1 MGGYNPQN
9 DWIGQLYHENFKP
22 LYRYAKNALNDP
34 SIAEEATQEVFCLA
48 CVKSEELSQSNNPQG
63 WLMNTLKNLIRST
76 KREQAKLKRLVIMS
90 LDEEESDLLATY
102 DEEDIDILLGDVSPL
117 EDFQILKM
125 IVLNGYS
132 MKEAADEYGISLEAC
147 KKRVQRIKKRLQ
159 KNYHK
164 NEKNCPF
171 YRHI

>member
-1 MGGYNPQN
+1 M
-9 DWIGQLYHENFKP
+9 LF
-22 LYRYAKNALNDP
+22 R
-34 SIAEEATQEVFCLA
+34 S
-48 CVKSEELSQSNNPQG
+48 
-63 WLMNTLKNLIRST
+63 NLIRST
-76 KREQAKLKRLVIMS
+76 KREQAKLKRLVIML

-159 KNYHK
+159 KK
-164 NEKNCPF
+164 LSQE
-171 YRHI
+171 

>member
-76 KREQAKLKRLVIMS
+76 KREREKREL
-90 LDEEESDLLATY
+90 
-102 DEEDIDILLGDVSPL
+102 IDAVLYFVDYGCKWRNLPH
-117 EDFQILKM
+117 DFPPYTT
-125 IVLNGYS
+125 V
-132 MKEAADEYGISLEAC
+132 
-147 KKRVQRIKKRLQ
+147 V
-159 KNYHK
+159 
-164 NEKNCPF
+164 
-171 YRHI
+171 

>member
-63 WLMNTLKNLIRST
+63 WLMNTLK
-76 KREQAKLKRLVIMS
+76 KYQARTGEI
-90 LDEEESDLLATY
+90 EE
-102 DEEDIDILLGDVSPL
+102 IG
-117 EDFQILKM
+117 
-125 IVLNGYS
+125 
-132 MKEAADEYGISLEAC
+132 
-147 KKRVQRIKKRLQ
+147 
-159 KNYHK
+159 NYVAG
-164 NEKNCPF
+164 
-171 YRHI
+171 